1 MAGKEKDKKSKVVAK
16 VKVPSAR
23 KRELQDIRRRAR
35 NRTCTSQVK
44 TAVRGFREALEEG
57 SAEDPVLKLQA
68 VYALVDKGVK
78 KGIVPANRANR
89 TKSRLAKKLVSL
101 QKD

>member
-1 MAGKEKDKKSKVVAK
+1 MAGKEKEKEKIKTR
-16 VKVPSAR
+16 VPSAR

-44 TAVRGFREALEEG
+44 TAVRHFCEALAKGSTEET
-57 SAEDPVLKLQA
+57 ALKLQTI
-68 VYALVDKGVK
+68 YALVDKGVK

-89 TKSRLAKKLVSL
+89 TKSRLAKKLLTL
-101 QKD
+101 QKG

>member
-1 MAGKEKDKKSKVVAK
+1 MAGKEKGKAE
-16 VKVPSAR
+16 VKARVPSAR

-35 NRTCTSQVK
+35 NRTCNSQVK
-44 TAVRGFREALEEG
+44 TAVRGFRETLAEG
-57 SAEDPVLKLQA
+57 SLEDTTLKLQA

-89 TKSRLAKKLVSL
+89 TKSRLAKKLLTL
-101 QKD
+101 QKA